1 MADADY
7 ATDIKKYSPNVD
19 DKAVASIV
27 KYLGIAL
34 KSSKDAA
41 LVSCSS
47 KSELERVRENFM
59 KKKLKMTEPD
69 ADLDKSI
76 KAVCEQMKAAHD
88 KHRVTFC
95 YLLAEK
101 TGKLAAL

>member
-7 ATDIKKYSPNVD
+7 TTDVKKYSPAVN
-19 DKAVASIV
+19 DKAVAGIV

-47 KSELERVRENFM
+47 KAELERVRENFM

-69 ADLDKSI
+69 ADLDKTI

-95 YLLAEK
+95 YLIAEK
-101 TGKLAAL
+101 TGKLGAL

>member
-7 ATDIKKYSPNVD
+7 ATDIKKYTAAVD

-34 KSSKDAA
+34 KSSRDAA

-59 KKKLKMTEPD
+59 KKKLKMTGSD
-69 ADLDKSI
+69 ADLDKQI

-101 TGKLAAL
+101 TGKLASL

>member
-7 ATDIKKYSPNVD
+7 ATDIKKYTATVD
-19 DKAVASIV
+19 DKAVAGIV

-47 KSELERVRENFM
+47 KAELERVRDNFM

-69 ADLDKSI
+69 ADLDKTL

-101 TGKLAAL
+101 AGKLGAV

>member
-1 MADADY
+1 MAVADY
-7 ATDIKKYSPNVD
+7 ATDIKKYAATVD

-59 KKKLKMTEPD
+59 KKKLKLTEPD
-69 ADLDKSI
+69 ADLDKHI
-76 KAVCEQMKAAHD
+76 KAICEKMKTAHD

-101 TGKLAAL
+101 TGKLASL